1 LTLRALG
8 AAVLLVTAV
17 CLADMHDGDWNDEML
32 EVAVGQAPTT
42 TNSFQEAI
50 TASKE
55 GGLDLD
61 SKPSILSAQN
71 KDWAMKKAHHSYK
84 LPKPKISFS
93 SLLERKSAFARA
105 AARKKRKSR
114 RPKKA
119 EYVVAKKKLLKRP
132 GYTWQCVQYRKGY
145 FKALRVAKSHKKYSE
160 YAYKARAKARRMRV
174 KLAKVEA
181 IEKKFGRGAAVKHKA
196 AEMKKKLRARA
207 LLRRMREVRQK
218 RIRAGARELRGKKAR
233 ERMAKK
239 RGQKKFSLRL
249 LRKIRLALRAR
260 NMRRL
265 GANRKRKDRRNE
277 KSWKGKVKELNAKVR
292 ALKGRQWKKKFDYSK
307 VQRQYC
313 VKWAWVRIEDYHR
326 KKKMIKN
333 RWRPSG
339 PRHAGKIP
347 IKNIV
352 HRILKVQMTVTLVR
366 NVLHLK
372 AYCLGAH
379 RKLLNMKRSS
389 QLSAL
394 GHFLYR
400 YGKRKG
406 SNNVGEY
413 VALYRSFMKYYN
425 KGIDKYLIDRL
436 HAAMQDKSGILS
448 ARLLPFHVE
457 GIPKRKPAMMLKHR
471 DLGLQTLPRMFVKM
485 ALPVSKYQSLLRTV
499 RKTNKITVASAQF
512 EADGCRCTGRPSKSK
527 SPFLRNLGKTCKKWF
542 GYDKKPWCFV
552 NKKCHH
558 AVKAADGGL
567 FKYC

>member
-1 LTLRALG
+1 MG
-8 AAVLLVTAV
+8 I
-17 CLADMHDGDWNDEML
+17 GD
-32 EVAVGQAPTT
+32 
-42 TNSFQEAI
+42 
-50 TASKE
+50 
-55 GGLDLD
+55 
-61 SKPSILSAQN
+61 
-71 KDWAMKKAHHSYK
+71 
-84 LPKPKISFS
+84 
-93 SLLERKSAFARA
+93 ARA
-105 AARKKRKSR
+105 RARRDIARAREMKYKNRRKAARAEKRKSER
-114 RPKKA
+114 
-119 EYVVAKKKLLKRP
+119 L
-132 GYTWQCVQYRKGY
+132 RKW
-145 FKALRVAKSHKKYSE
+145 
-160 YAYKARAKARRMRV
+160 AR
-174 KLAKVEA
+174 
-181 IEKKFGRGAAVKHKA
+181 KHKA

-352 HRILKVQMTVTLVR
+352 HRMLKVQMTVTLVR

-413 VALYRSFMKYYN
+413 VALYRPFMKYYN

-485 ALPVSKYQSLLRTV
+485 ALPVSKYQSLLRAV
-499 RKTNKITVASAQF
+499 RGRWVPLHWPPQQVKESVPPEPGQDLQEVVRLRQ
-512 EADGCRCTGRPSKSK
+512 EALVLCQQKVPSCGQGCRRWPVQVLLITFLPGR
-527 SPFLRNLGKTCKKWF
+527 TQ
-542 GYDKKPWCFV
+542 
-552 NKKCHH
+552 
-558 AVKAADGGL
+558 
-567 FKYC
+567 